1 MADIVFNTIDGKHA
15 SLSSEVLDALR
26 GGLRGDLCLPGEAG
40 YDEART
46 IWNAMIDK
54 RPAAV
59 VRCRRWRVTSSSRS
73 GWRRGTGCSCL
84 SGAVGTTS
92 LETPS
97 AKAV

>member
-1 MADIVFNTIDGKHA
+1 MAGMAIKTIDGKSA
-15 SLSSEVLDALR
+15 SLSPEAIDALR

-59 VRCRRWRVTSSSRS
+59 VRAGGRERRHPDRPPGGAS
-73 GWRRGTGCSCL
+73 TGCCCRS
-84 SGAVGTTS
+84 AAAGTTS
-92 LETPS
+92 PGTPS
-97 AKAV
+97 ATAG